1 MAREF
6 VWCSQETAVIDDS
19 LREEI
24 FRLNRLEYLCDKHE
38 LEWPIIGSKFNL
50 LNVLKAFFS

>member
-1 MAREF
+1 MAKELVRRLE
-6 VWCSQETAVIDDS
+6 EEPVIDDS

-24 FRLNRLEYLCDKHE
+24 LRLNRLEYLCDKHE

-50 LNVLKAFFS
+50 LNVLKAFFN